1 MDIAPNNSVHFSEYT
16 VKDLKSLYNYLSSQ
30 ACVRSKENNI
40 AIRDFKN
47 GLKNCMYKI
56 HYLRDYPFKEPINF
70 SILSTDITNLP
81 LYMNDK
87 DPITA
92 SIARW
97 RLFIGR

>member
-1 MDIAPNNSVHFSEYT
+1 MD
-16 VKDLKSLYNYLSSQ
+16 L
-30 ACVRSKENNI
+30 
-40 AIRDFKN
+40 
-47 GLKNCMYKI
+47 NCMYKI